1 MYVNYYDRYE
11 KLEEE
16 NSTIGV
22 LLCTKKNDKLVKISL
37 PKDNQT
43 ILASKYQLVLPTE
56 KQLLEQISEVE
67 KEFENKT

>member
-1 MYVNYYDRYE
+1 M
-11 KLEEE
+11 EEE